1 VTPQEATIGLSVVTV
16 ASGAINVYVG
26 LRLTALQSKMKADS
40 SALEVS
46 ILKQFV
52 AWKDDV
58 LTAINGKY
66 VSDKL
71 IGEIRASLGREM
83 SALSAR
89 MDHIEKRCEERPKD
103 CIALRCHTPD

>member
-1 VTPQEATIGLSVVTV
+1 MTLAEGTIALSILTLT
-16 ASGAINVYVG
+16 SGAINVYVG
-26 LRLTALQSKMKADS
+26 LRLSALQSKIKAES

-46 ILKQFV
+46 MLKQFV

-71 IGEIRASLGREM
+71 IAEMRASLGREM

-103 CIALRCHTPD
+103 CLALRFLTPE